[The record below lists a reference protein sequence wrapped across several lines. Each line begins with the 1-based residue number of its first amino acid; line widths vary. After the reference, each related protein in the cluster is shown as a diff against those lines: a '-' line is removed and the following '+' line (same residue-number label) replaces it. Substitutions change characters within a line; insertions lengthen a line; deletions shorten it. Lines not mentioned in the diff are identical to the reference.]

1 MTAMKAFRSG
11 LNIKL
16 LTFTAMLN
24 IVIFGPPGS
33 GKGTQSEKILKK
45 YKLIHLS
52 TGDILRNAIAKET
65 PLGIMAKKYMDKG
78 ELVPDKD
85 VIQMVI
91 NKLDK
96 NTEANGYIFD
106 GFPRTQNQA
115 KFLKNLLKERN
126 TKINVM
132 VTLDVN
138 HDELVKRLLNRSK
151 EMNRSDDKNVSI
163 IENRINIYNKQTA
176 PIIEFYKKENK
187 YQSVDG
193 MGTVDKIFER
203 ICTIIDKYK

>member
-1 MTAMKAFRSG
+1 
-11 LNIKL
+11 
-16 LTFTAMLN
+16 MLN

-33 GKGTQSEKILKK
+33 GKGTQSERLIKK
-45 YKLIHLS
+45 YNLLHLS
-52 TGDILRNAIAKET
+52 TGDILRAAIKNKT

-96 NTEANGYIFD
+96 YNNADGFIFD

-115 KFLKNLLKERN
+115 EFLENLLKERN
-126 TKINVM
+126 TKVNVM
-132 VTLDVN
+132 ITLDVN
-138 HDELVKRLLNRSK
+138 HDELLKRLINRSK
-151 EMNRSDDKNVSI
+151 EMDRSDDKDVSI
-163 IENRINIYNKQTA
+163 IENRINVYNKQTA
-176 PIIEFYKKENK
+176 PIIDFYKMKKK

-193 MGTVDKIFER
+193 IGTVDEIFGR

>member
-1 MTAMKAFRSG
+1 
-11 LNIKL
+11 
-16 LTFTAMLN
+16 MLN

-33 GKGTQSEKILKK
+33 GKGTQSKNILKK
-45 YKLIHLS
+45 YNLIHLS
-52 TGDILRNAIAKET
+52 TGDILRNAIEKKT
-65 PLGIMAKKYMDKG
+65 PLGILAKKYMDKG

-96 NTEANGYIFD
+96 NNDKNGFIFD

-132 VTLDVN
+132 VTLEVN
-138 HDELVKRLLNRSK
+138 YDELVKRLINRSK
-151 EMNRSDDKNVSI
+151 EMDRSDDKNVSI

-187 YQSVDG
+187 YQPVDG
-193 MGTVDKIFER
+193 TGTVDEIVER
-203 ICTIIDKYK
+203 ICKIIDKYT

>member
-1 MTAMKAFRSG
+1 
-11 LNIKL
+11 
-16 LTFTAMLN
+16 MLN

-193 MGTVDKIFER
+193 MGTVDKIFGR

>member
-1 MTAMKAFRSG
+1 
-11 LNIKL
+11 
-16 LTFTAMLN
+16 MLN

-33 GKGTQSEKILKK
+33 GKGTQSEKILQK
-45 YKLIHLS
+45 YNLIHLS
-52 TGDILRNAIAKET
+52 TGDILRNAIAKKT
-65 PLGIMAKKYMDKG
+65 PLGIMAKVYMDKG

-96 NTEANGYIFD
+96 YNDANGFIFD

-115 KFLKNLLKERN
+115 EFLKELLKERE

-132 VTLDVN
+132 ITLDVN
-138 HDELVKRLLNRSK
+138 HDELLKRLINRSK
-151 EMNRSDDKNVSI
+151 ETDRSDDKDVSI
-163 IENRINIYNKQTA
+163 IENRINIYKKQTA
-176 PIIEFYKKENK
+176 PIIEFYKDKNK

-193 MGTVDKIFER
+193 IGTVDEIFER